1 MSGSDDDSDAERTP
15 VSRAQETEHLETVN
29 AGYEGRARR
38 GVSKPG
44 GYDETPKRR
53 GPQKKRRQ
61 TVRIRYVEDERRKGG
76 TLEQMIE
83 VGGVGRV
90 SVHTATRQRREGE
103 SGKTRRPRRCTIQV
117 E

>member
-1 MSGSDDDSDAERTP
+1 M
-15 VSRAQETEHLETVN
+15 TVN

-83 VGGVGRV
+83 VGRV
-90 SVHTATRQRREGE
+90 SVHRTEEGRRTREG
-103 SGKTRRPRRCTIQV
+103 TAAAPPRDPG
-117 E
+117 

>member
-1 MSGSDDDSDAERTP
+1 M
-15 VSRAQETEHLETVN
+15 N

-83 VGGVGRV
+83 VGRV
-90 SVHTATRQRREGE
+90 SVHRTEVSEG
-103 SGKTRRPRRCTIQV
+103 KW
-117 E
+117 